1 MRFCFVLFLLVHCS
15 IMLVLQISYKKGCL
29 MPIKNKITATNIK
42 KLLPED
48 KRLND
53 TEISGFHARITPSG
67 LITYYLFYRLNGKQV
82 NYRLGID
89 GQMTPAQ
96 ARDLAKSKI
105 AEVTQ
110 GVDVQAVRKHDRTKI
125 KYSKFS
131 TLRFFLEEKY
141 APWLKSR
148 NPKTADKTIKAFETS
163 FPTLMDF
170 QLSDINAW
178 EIEKWRNKRLADG
191 VKPATTNRQINT
203 IKGCLSRAVE
213 WGAIDS
219 HDLRKV
225 KTLTVDNSKVRYL
238 SKDEESRLRE
248 NLQTCDA
255 DFLEVIVLLAL
266 NTGMR
271 KGELL
276 SLEWSHVNFDNK
288 ILTVDFQNAKSG
300 NTRHLPLN
308 TQAFNTLKEWQQKTD
323 EIGFVFKDKNGLPL
337 KDFPYLWG
345 ELLEKSQITNFR
357 FHDLRHHFASK
368 LVMASVD
375 LNTVRELLGH
385 SDLKMTLRY
394 AHLAPEHK
402 AAAVNLI
409 G

>member
-1 MRFCFVLFLLVHCS
+1 
-15 IMLVLQISYKKGCL
+15 
-29 MPIKNKITATNIK
+29 MPIKNKITVTNIK
-42 KLLPED
+42 NLLPED

-53 TEISGFHARITPSG
+53 TEISGFHARITPTG

-96 ARDLAKSKI
+96 ARDLAKNKI

-110 GVDVQAVRKHDRTKI
+110 GVDVQAVRKHDRTKT
-125 KYSKFS
+125 KHSKFS
-131 TLRFFLEEKY
+131 TLQFFLEEKY

-148 NPKTADKTIKAFETS
+148 NPKTAEKTIKAFESS
-163 FPTLMDF
+163 FPSLMDF

-178 EIEKWRNKRLADG
+178 EIEKWRNKRLTDG

-219 HDLRKV
+219 HDLNKV

-238 SKDEESRLRE
+238 SKEEEARLRE
-248 NLQTCDA
+248 NLQDCDT
-255 DFLEVIVLLAL
+255 DFLEVIVILAL

-276 SLEWSHVNFDNK
+276 SLEWNHVNFDNK

-300 NTRHLPLN
+300 TTRHIPLN
-308 TQAFNTLKEWQQKTD
+308 TQAFNTLKQWQQETD
-323 EIGFVFKDKNGLPL
+323 GIGFVFKDKNNAQL
-337 KDFPYLWG
+337 KDFPYVWG
-345 ELLEKSQITNFR
+345 ALLNEAQITNFR

>member
-1 MRFCFVLFLLVHCS
+1 MT
-15 IMLVLQISYKKGCL
+15 
-29 MPIKNKITATNIK
+29 IKTKITITSIK
-42 KLLPED
+42 GLIPED

-53 TEISGFHARITPSG
+53 TEISGFHARITPTG

-89 GQMTPAQ
+89 GQMSPAQ
-96 ARDLAKSKI
+96 ARDLAKNKI

-110 GVDVQAVRKHDRTKI
+110 GVDVQAVRKHDRTKT
-125 KYSKFS
+125 KYSKLS

-148 NPKTADKTIKAFETS
+148 NPKTAEKTIKAFESS
-163 FPTLMDF
+163 FPTLMDY
-170 QLSDINAW
+170 QMSDINAW
-178 EIEKWRNKRLADG
+178 EIEKWRNKRLSDG

-219 HDLRKV
+219 HDLNKV

-238 SKDEESRLRE
+238 SKDEEARLRE
-248 NLQTCDA
+248 NLHASDT
-255 DFLEVIVLLAL
+255 DFLEVIVILAL

-276 SLEWSHVNFDNK
+276 SLDWNHVNFDNK

-308 TQAFNTLKEWQQKTD
+308 TQAYNALKQWQQETD
-323 EIGFVFKDKNGLPL
+323 GIGFVFKDKNNAQL
-337 KDFPYLWG
+337 KDFPYIWG
-345 ELLEKSQITNFR
+345 ALLDEAQITNFR

>member
-1 MRFCFVLFLLVHCS
+1 MTIKTKITITS
-15 IMLVLQISYKKGCL
+15 
-29 MPIKNKITATNIK
+29 IKNLI
-42 KLLPED
+42 PED

-53 TEISGFHARITPSG
+53 TEISGFHARITPTG

-89 GQMTPAQ
+89 GQMSPAQ
-96 ARDLAKSKI
+96 ARDLAKSQI

-110 GVDVQAVRKHDRTKI
+110 GVDVQAVRKYDRTKT
-125 KYSKFS
+125 KYSKLS

-141 APWLKSR
+141 TPWLKSR
-148 NPKTADKTIKAFETS
+148 NPKTAEKTIKAFESS
-163 FPTLMDF
+163 FPKLMDY

-178 EIEKWRNKRLADG
+178 EIEKWRNKRLTEG

-213 WGAIDS
+213 WGAINS
-219 HDLRKV
+219 HDLSKV

-238 SKDEESRLRE
+238 SKDEEARLRE
-248 NLQTCDA
+248 SLQTCDT

-276 SLEWSHVNFDNK
+276 SLEWNHVNFDNK

-300 NTRHLPLN
+300 STRHLPLN
-308 TQAFNTLKEWQQKTD
+308 TQAFNTLKQWQQETD
-323 EIGFVFKDKNGLPL
+323 GIGFVFKDENNAQL
-337 KDFPYLWG
+337 KDFPYVWG
-345 ELLEKSQITNFR
+345 TLLDVAQITNFR

>member
-1 MRFCFVLFLLVHCS
+1 
-15 IMLVLQISYKKGCL
+15 
-29 MPIKNKITATNIK
+29 
-42 KLLPED
+42 
-48 KRLND
+48 
-53 TEISGFHARITPSG
+53 
-67 LITYYLFYRLNGKQV
+67 LFYRLNGKQV

-89 GQMTPAQ
+89 GQMSPAQ
-96 ARDLAKSKI
+96 ARDLAKNKI

-110 GVDVQAVRKHDRTKI
+110 GVDVQAVRKHDRTKS

-148 NPKTADKTIKAFETS
+148 NPKTAEKTIKAFESS
-163 FPTLMDF
+163 FPMLMDF

-219 HDLRKV
+219 HDLNKV

-238 SKDEESRLRE
+238 SKDEEARLRE
-248 NLQTCDA
+248 NLQSCDTN
-255 DFLEVIVLLAL
+255 FLEVIVLLAL

-276 SLEWSHVNFDNK
+276 SLEWNHVNFENK

-308 TQAFNTLKEWQQKTD
+308 TQAFNALKEWQEKTD
-323 EIGFVFKDKNGLPL
+323 KISFVFKDKNHLPL
-337 KDFPYLWG
+337 KDFPYIWG
-345 ELLEKSQITNFR
+345 ELLDKAQITNFR

>member
-1 MRFCFVLFLLVHCS
+1 MAIKTKITITS
-15 IMLVLQISYKKGCL
+15 
-29 MPIKNKITATNIK
+29 IKNLI
-42 KLLPED
+42 PED

-53 TEISGFHARITPSG
+53 TEISGFHARITPLG

-89 GQMTPAQ
+89 GQMSPAQ
-96 ARDLAKSKI
+96 ARDLAKNKI

-110 GVDVQAVRKHDRTKI
+110 GVDVQAVRKHDRTKT

-148 NPKTADKTIKAFETS
+148 NPKTAEKTIKAFESS

-238 SKDEESRLRE
+238 SKDEETRLRE
-248 NLQTCDA
+248 NLQACDSG
-255 DFLEVIVLLAL
+255 FLDVIVLLAL

-276 SLEWSHVNFDNK
+276 SLEWSHVNFENK

-308 TQAFNTLKEWQQKTD
+308 SQAFNTLKEWQQNTD
-323 EIGFVFKDKNGLPL
+323 DMGFVFKDKNSLPL
-337 KDFPYLWG
+337 KDFPYIWG
-345 ELLEKSQITNFR
+345 ELLNKAQITNFR

>member
-1 MRFCFVLFLLVHCS
+1 
-15 IMLVLQISYKKGCL
+15 
-29 MPIKNKITATNIK
+29 MPIKNKITVTNIK
-42 KLLPED
+42 NLSPED

-53 TEISGFHARITPSG
+53 TEISGFHARITPTG

-96 ARDLAKSKI
+96 ARDLAKNKI

-110 GVDVQAVRKHDRTKI
+110 GVDVQAVRKHDRTKT

-131 TLRFFLEEKY
+131 TLQFFLEEKY

-148 NPKTADKTIKAFETS
+148 NPKTAEKTIKAFESS

-178 EIEKWRNKRLADG
+178 EIEKWRNKRLTDG

-219 HDLRKV
+219 HDLNKV

-238 SKDEESRLRE
+238 SKDEETRLRD
-248 NLQTCDA
+248 NLQTCDT
-255 DFLEVIVLLAL
+255 DFLEVIVILAL

-276 SLEWSHVNFDNK
+276 SLEWNHVNFDNK

-308 TQAFNTLKEWQQKTD
+308 SQAFNILKQWQQETD
-323 EIGFVFKDKNGLPL
+323 GIGFVFKDKNHAQL
-337 KDFPYLWG
+337 KDFPYVWG
-345 ELLEKSQITNFR
+345 ALLDEAQITNFR

>member
-1 MRFCFVLFLLVHCS
+1 MT
-15 IMLVLQISYKKGCL
+15 
-29 MPIKNKITATNIK
+29 IKAKITVTSIK
-42 KLLPED
+42 GLSPSD

-53 TEISGFHARITPSG
+53 SEISGFHARITPAG
-67 LITYYLFYRLNGKQV
+67 LITYYLFYRLHGKQV

-96 ARDLAKSKI
+96 ARDLAKNKI

-110 GVDVQAVRKHDRTKI
+110 GVDVQAVRKQERTKT

-131 TLRFFLEEKY
+131 TLQYFLDEKY

-148 NPKTADKTIKAFETS
+148 NPKTAEKTVKAFQSS
-163 FPTLMDF
+163 FPKFMDF

-178 EIEKWRNKRLADG
+178 EIEKWRNKRLTDG

-219 HDLRKV
+219 HDLNKV

-238 SKDEESRLRE
+238 SKDEETRLRD
-248 NLQTCDA
+248 NLKGCDTE
-255 DFLEVIVLLAL
+255 FLEVIVLLAL

-276 SLEWSHVNFDNK
+276 SLEWNHINFDNK
-288 ILTVDFQNAKSG
+288 IVTVDFQNAKSG

-308 TQAFNTLKEWQQKTD
+308 TQAFNTLKQWQQETNG
-323 EIGFVFKDKNGLPL
+323 IGFVFKDKNNAQL
-337 KDFPYLWG
+337 KDFPYVWG
-345 ELLEKSQITNFR
+345 ALLDEAQITNFR

>member
-1 MRFCFVLFLLVHCS
+1 
-15 IMLVLQISYKKGCL
+15 
-29 MPIKNKITATNIK
+29 
-42 KLLPED
+42 
-48 KRLND
+48 
-53 TEISGFHARITPSG
+53 
-67 LITYYLFYRLNGKQV
+67 
-82 NYRLGID
+82 
-89 GQMTPAQ
+89 
-96 ARDLAKSKI
+96 
-105 AEVTQ
+105 
-110 GVDVQAVRKHDRTKI
+110 
-125 KYSKFS
+125 
-131 TLRFFLEEKY
+131 
-141 APWLKSR
+141 
-148 NPKTADKTIKAFETS
+148 
-163 FPTLMDF
+163 MDY

-178 EIEKWRNKRLADG
+178 EIEKWRNKRLTDG

-219 HDLRKV
+219 HDLSKV

-238 SKDEESRLRE
+238 SKDEEARLRE
-248 NLQTCDA
+248 NLQACDT
-255 DFLEVIVLLAL
+255 DFLEVIVILAL

-276 SLEWSHVNFDNK
+276 SLDWNHVNFDNK

-308 TQAFNTLKEWQQKTD
+308 TQAFNALKQWQQETD
-323 EIGFVFKDKNGLPL
+323 GIGFVFKDKNNAQL
-337 KDFPYLWG
+337 KDFPYVWG
-345 ELLEKSQITNFR
+345 ALLDEAQITNFR

>member
-1 MRFCFVLFLLVHCS
+1 MAIKTKITITS
-15 IMLVLQISYKKGCL
+15 
-29 MPIKNKITATNIK
+29 IKNLI
-42 KLLPED
+42 PED

-53 TEISGFHARITPSG
+53 TEISGFHARITPLG

-82 NYRLGID
+82 NYRLGVD

-110 GVDVQAVRKHDRTKI
+110 GVDVQALRKQERTNT

-131 TLRFFLEEKY
+131 TLQYFLDEKY
-141 APWLKSR
+141 TPWLKSR
-148 NPKTADKTIKAFETS
+148 NPKTAEKTIKAFKSS
-163 FPTLMDF
+163 FPRLMEF

-178 EIEKWRNKRLADG
+178 VIEKWRNKRLADG
-191 VKPATTNRQINT
+191 IKPATTNRQINT

-213 WGAIDS
+213 WGVIDN

-238 SKDEESRLRE
+238 SKDEELRLRE
-248 NLQTCDA
+248 SLKSCETA
-255 DFLEVIVLLAL
+255 FLEVIVLLAM
-266 NTGMR
+266 NTGIR

-276 SLEWSHVNFDNK
+276 SLQWHDINFDNK
-288 ILTVDFQNAKSG
+288 ILTVDFENAKSG

-308 TQAFNTLKEWQQKTD
+308 TEAFNGLIQWQNLSGI
-323 EIGFVFKDKNGLPL
+323 EGYVFKDKNNQPL
-337 KDFPYLWG
+337 KDFPSLWA
-345 ELLEKSQITNFR
+345 EILDEANITHFR

>member
-1 MRFCFVLFLLVHCS
+1 M
-15 IMLVLQISYKKGCL
+15 MELQMSYKDDVD
-29 MPIKNKITATNIK
+29 MSIKYKITATNIK
-42 KLLPED
+42 NLSPDD

-67 LITYYLFYRLNGKQV
+67 LVTYYLFYRLNGKQV

-96 ARDLAKSKI
+96 ARDLAKNKI

-110 GVDVQAVRKHDRTKI
+110 GVDVQAVRKQERTKT

-131 TLRFFLEEKY
+131 TVESFLNEKY
-141 APWLKSR
+141 SLWLRTR
-148 NPKTADKTIKAFETS
+148 NPKTAEKTIKAFKSS
-163 FPTLMDF
+163 FPKLMGF
-170 QLSDINAW
+170 QLSDITAW
-178 EIEKWRNKRLADG
+178 EIEKWRNERLSSG
-191 VKPATTNRQINT
+191 VKPATVNHQISV
-203 IKGCLSRAVE
+203 IQGCLSRAVE
-213 WGAIDS
+213 WGVIDS

-225 KTLTVDNSKVRYL
+225 KTLPVDNSKVRYL
-238 SKDEESRLRE
+238 SKDEEARLRE
-248 NLQTCDA
+248 SLKTCKTA
-255 DFLEVIVLLAL
+255 FLDVIVIIAM

-276 SLEWSHVNFDNK
+276 SLEWQRVNFDTK
-288 ILTVDFQNAKSG
+288 IVTVDFQNAKSG
-300 NTRHLPLN
+300 KTRHLPLN
-308 TQAFNTLKEWQQKTD
+308 TQALNALKTWQQKTD
-323 EIGFVFKDKNGLPL
+323 DIGYVFKDKNQQPL
-337 KDFPYLWG
+337 KDFPFLWRD
-345 ELLEKSQITNFR
+345 LLNEASITNFR
-357 FHDLRHHFASK
+357 FHDLRHHFASM

>member
-1 MRFCFVLFLLVHCS
+1 M
-15 IMLVLQISYKKGCL
+15 SYKGGEL
-29 MPIKNKITATNIK
+29 MPVKNKITATNIK
-42 KLLPED
+42 NLLPED

-53 TEISGFHARITPSG
+53 TDISGFHARITPSG

-96 ARDLAKSKI
+96 ARDLAKNKI

-110 GVDVQAVRKHDRTKI
+110 GVDVQAVRKHDRTKT

-131 TLRFFLEEKY
+131 TLQFFLEEKY

-148 NPKTADKTIKAFETS
+148 NPKTAEKTIKAFESS

-178 EIEKWRNKRLADG
+178 EIEKWRNKRLTDG

-213 WGAIDS
+213 WSAIDS
-219 HDLRKV
+219 HDLNKV

-238 SKDEESRLRE
+238 SKDEEARLRE
-248 NLQTCDA
+248 NLQTCNT

-276 SLEWSHVNFDNK
+276 PLEWNHINFDNK

-308 TQAFNTLKEWQQKTD
+308 TQAFNTLQGWQQKTNG
-323 EIGFVFKDKNGLPL
+323 IGFVFKDKNNAPL
-337 KDFPYLWG
+337 KDFPHIWG
-345 ELLEKSQITNFR
+345 ALLNEAKITNFR

>member
-1 MRFCFVLFLLVHCS
+1 MS
-15 IMLVLQISYKKGCL
+15 IKA
-29 MPIKNKITATNIK
+29 KITVTSIK
-42 KLLPED
+42 SLIPTD

-53 TEISGFHARITPSG
+53 TEISGFHARITPTG
-67 LITYYLFYRLNGKQV
+67 LITYYLFYRLHGKQV

-96 ARDLAKSKI
+96 ARDLAKNKI

-110 GVDVQAVRKHDRTKI
+110 GVDVQALRKQERTHNKH
-125 KYSKFS
+125 SKFS
-131 TLRFFLEEKY
+131 TLEYFLDEKY

-148 NPKTADKTIKAFETS
+148 NPKTAEKTIKAFKSS
-163 FPTLMDF
+163 FPKLMDF

-178 EIEKWRNKRLADG
+178 EIEKWRNIRLADG
-191 VKPATTNRQINT
+191 LKPATTNRQINT

-213 WGAIDS
+213 WGVIDN

-225 KTLTVDNSKVRYL
+225 KILTVDNSKVRYL
-238 SKDEESRLRE
+238 SKDEELRLRE
-248 NLQTCDA
+248 SLKICEIS
-255 DFLEVIVLLAL
+255 FLEVIVLLAM

-276 SLEWSHVNFDNK
+276 SLEWSHINFDNR
-288 ILTVDFQNAKSG
+288 IVTVDFQNAKSG
-300 NTRHLPLN
+300 TTRHIPLN
-308 TQAFNTLKEWQQKTD
+308 TQAFATLKQWKKITND
-323 EIGFVFKDKNGLPL
+323 IGFVFKDKNNAQL
-337 KDFPYLWG
+337 KDFPFIWST
-345 ELLEKSQITNFR
+345 LLDKAQITNFR

>member
-1 MRFCFVLFLLVHCS
+1 MTIKTKITITS
-15 IMLVLQISYKKGCL
+15 
-29 MPIKNKITATNIK
+29 IKNLT
-42 KLLPED
+42 PED

-53 TEISGFHARITPSG
+53 TEISGFHARITPTG

-89 GQMTPAQ
+89 GQMSPAQ
-96 ARDLAKSKI
+96 ARDLAKNKI

-110 GVDVQAVRKHDRTKI
+110 GVDVQAVRKHDRTKT

-131 TLRFFLEEKY
+131 TLKFFLEEKY

-148 NPKTADKTIKAFETS
+148 NPKTAEKTIKAFESS
-163 FPTLMDF
+163 FPTLMDY

-178 EIEKWRNKRLADG
+178 EIEKWRNKRLTDG

-219 HDLRKV
+219 HDLSKV

-238 SKDEESRLRE
+238 SKDEEARLRE
-248 NLQTCDA
+248 NLQTCDT
-255 DFLEVIVLLAL
+255 DFLEVIVILAL

-276 SLEWSHVNFDNK
+276 SLDWNHVNFDNK

-308 TQAFNTLKEWQQKTD
+308 TQAFNTLKQWQQKTD
-323 EIGFVFKDKNGLPL
+323 GIGFVFKDKNNAQL
-337 KDFPYLWG
+337 KDFPYIWG
-345 ELLEKSQITNFR
+345 ALLDEAQITNFR

>member
-1 MRFCFVLFLLVHCS
+1 LL
-15 IMLVLQISYKKGCL
+15 
-29 MPIKNKITATNIK
+29 KIQSKREALSLSARQCQYFSDKIL
-42 KLLPED
+42 KLLNKVFD
-48 KRLND
+48 KRNELNCD
-53 TEISGFHARITPSG
+53 YF
-67 LITYYLFYRLNGKQV
+67 N
-82 NYRLGID
+82 
-89 GQMTPAQ
+89 
-96 ARDLAKSKI
+96 
-105 AEVTQ
+105 
-110 GVDVQAVRKHDRTKI
+110 DVQASRKQERTST

-131 TLRFFLEEKY
+131 TLEYFLDEKY
-141 APWLKSR
+141 TPWLKSR
-148 NPKTADKTIKAFETS
+148 NPKPAEKTVKAFKSS
-163 FPTLMDF
+163 FPKLMDF
-170 QLSDINAW
+170 QLSNINAW

-213 WGAIDS
+213 WGVIDN

-225 KTLTVDNSKVRYL
+225 KILTVDNSKVRYL
-238 SKDEESRLRE
+238 SKDEELRLRE
-248 NLQTCDA
+248 SLKICEIS
-255 DFLEVIVLLAL
+255 FLEVIVLLAM

-276 SLEWSHVNFDNK
+276 SLEWSHINFDNR
-288 ILTVDFQNAKSG
+288 IVTVDFQNAKSG
-300 NTRHLPLN
+300 TTRHIPLN
-308 TQAFNTLKEWQQKTD
+308 TQAFATLKQWKKITND
-323 EIGFVFKDKNGLPL
+323 IGFVFKDKNNAQL
-337 KDFPYLWG
+337 KDFPFIWST
-345 ELLEKSQITNFR
+345 LLDKAQITNFR

>member
-1 MRFCFVLFLLVHCS
+1 M
-15 IMLVLQISYKKGCL
+15 SYKDDNE
-29 MPIKNKITATNIK
+29 MPVKNKITATNIK
-42 KLLPED
+42 NLIPED

-96 ARDLAKSKI
+96 ARDLAKNKI

-110 GVDVQAVRKHDRTKI
+110 GVDVQAVRKHDRTKT

-131 TLRFFLEEKY
+131 TLQFFLEEKY

-148 NPKTADKTIKAFETS
+148 NPKTADKTIKAFESS

-178 EIEKWRNKRLADG
+178 EIEKWRNKRLTDG

-219 HDLRKV
+219 HDLSKV
-225 KTLTVDNSKVRYL
+225 KTLAVDNSKVRYL
-238 SKDEESRLRE
+238 SKDEETRLRE
-248 NLQTCDA
+248 NLQTCNT
-255 DFLEVIVLLAL
+255 DFLEVIVILAL

-276 SLEWSHVNFDNK
+276 SLEWNHVNFDNK

-308 TQAFNTLKEWQQKTD
+308 TQAFNTLKQWQQETD
-323 EIGFVFKDKNGLPL
+323 GLGFVFKDKNNAQL
-337 KDFPYLWG
+337 KDFPYVWG
-345 ELLEKSQITNFR
+345 ALLDEAQITNFR

>member
-1 MRFCFVLFLLVHCS
+1 MTIKTKITITS
-15 IMLVLQISYKKGCL
+15 
-29 MPIKNKITATNIK
+29 IKNLI
-42 KLLPED
+42 PED

-53 TEISGFHARITPSG
+53 TEISGFHARITPTG

-89 GQMTPAQ
+89 GQMSPAQ
-96 ARDLAKSKI
+96 ARDLAKNKI

-110 GVDVQAVRKHDRTKI
+110 GVDVQAVRKHDRTKT

-131 TLRFFLEEKY
+131 TLQFFLEEKY

-148 NPKTADKTIKAFETS
+148 NPKTAEKTIKAFESS
-163 FPTLMDF
+163 FPTLMDY

-178 EIEKWRNKRLADG
+178 EIEKWRNKRLTDG

-219 HDLRKV
+219 HDLNKV

-238 SKDEESRLRE
+238 SKDEEARLRE
-248 NLQTCDA
+248 NLQTCDT
-255 DFLEVIVLLAL
+255 DFLEVIVILAL

-276 SLEWSHVNFDNK
+276 SLDWNHVNFDNK
-288 ILTVDFQNAKSG
+288 ILTIDFQNAKSG

-308 TQAFNTLKEWQQKTD
+308 TQAFNTLKQWQQETD
-323 EIGFVFKDKNGLPL
+323 GTGFVFKDKNNAQL
-337 KDFPYLWG
+337 KDFPYVWG
-345 ELLEKSQITNFR
+345 ALLEEAQITNFR

>member
-1 MRFCFVLFLLVHCS
+1 
-15 IMLVLQISYKKGCL
+15 
-29 MPIKNKITATNIK
+29 MPVKAKITITSIKNLK
-42 KLLPED
+42 PED
-48 KRLND
+48 NRLND
-53 TEISGFHARITPSG
+53 TDLSGFHARITPTG
-67 LITYYLFYRLNGKQV
+67 LVTYYLFYRLNGKQV

-110 GVDVQAVRKHDRTKI
+110 GVDVQAVRKNERTKT

-131 TLRFFLEEKY
+131 TLQSFLEEKY

-148 NPKTADKTIKAFETS
+148 NSKTAEKTIKAFESS
-163 FPTLMDF
+163 FPKLMDF
-170 QLSDINAW
+170 QLTDITAW
-178 EIEKWRNKRLADG
+178 EIEKWRNQRLFDG

-203 IKGCLSRAVE
+203 LKGCLSRAVE

-238 SKDEESRLRE
+238 STDEEIRLRE
-248 NLQTCDA
+248 NLKTIDSP
-255 DFLEVIVLLAL
+255 FLEVIVLLAM

-276 SLEWSHVNFDNK
+276 SLEWSHVNFGNK
-288 ILTVDFQNAKSG
+288 IVTVDFLNAKSG

-308 TQAFNTLKEWQQKTD
+308 TQAFNTLSAWKDLTD
-323 EIGFVFKDKNGLPL
+323 GTGFVFKDKDSQPL
-337 KDFPYLWG
+337 KDFPYIWG
-345 ELLEKSQITNFR
+345 GLLEKAQITNFR

>member
-1 MRFCFVLFLLVHCS
+1 
-15 IMLVLQISYKKGCL
+15 

-42 KLLPED
+42 NLLPED

-53 TEISGFHARITPSG
+53 TEISGFHARITPTG

-96 ARDLAKSKI
+96 ARDLAKNKI

-110 GVDVQAVRKHDRTKI
+110 GLDVQAVRKHDRTKT

-131 TLRFFLEEKY
+131 TLQFFLEEKY

-148 NPKTADKTIKAFETS
+148 NPKTAEKTIKAFASS
-163 FPTLMDF
+163 FPTLMGF
-170 QLSDINAW
+170 QLSDITAW
-178 EIEKWRNKRLADG
+178 EIEKWRNKRLTDG

-213 WGAIDS
+213 WGAINS
-219 HDLRKV
+219 HDLNKV

-238 SKDEESRLRE
+238 SKDEEKRLRE
-248 NLQTCDA
+248 NLKDSDT

-276 SLEWSHVNFDNK
+276 SLEWNHINFDNK
-288 ILTVDFQNAKSG
+288 IVTVDFQNAKSG
-300 NTRHLPLN
+300 HTRHLPLN
-308 TQAFNTLKEWQQKTD
+308 TQAFNALKLWQQETD
-323 EIGFVFKDKNGLPL
+323 GIGFVFKDKKNAQL
-337 KDFPYLWG
+337 KDFPYVWG
-345 ELLEKSQITNFR
+345 ALLDEAQITNFR

>member
-1 MRFCFVLFLLVHCS
+1 
-15 IMLVLQISYKKGCL
+15 MLQMSYKDGER
-29 MPIKNKITATNIK
+29 MPVKNKITATNIK
-42 KLLPED
+42 NLRPED

-53 TEISGFHARITPSG
+53 TEISGFHARITPLG

-96 ARDLAKSKI
+96 ARDLAKNKI

-110 GVDVQAVRKHDRTKI
+110 GVDVQAVRKHDRAKT

-131 TLRFFLEEKY
+131 TLQFFLEEKY

-148 NPKTADKTIKAFETS
+148 NPKTADKTIKAFESS
-163 FPTLMDF
+163 FPSLMDF

-178 EIEKWRNKRLADG
+178 EIEKWRNKRLANG

-238 SKDEESRLRE
+238 SKDEETRLRD
-248 NLQTCDA
+248 NLKTCDT

-276 SLEWSHVNFDNK
+276 SLEWSHVNFENK

-323 EIGFVFKDKNGLPL
+323 EIGFVFKDKNHLPL
-337 KDFPYLWG
+337 KDFPYIWG
-345 ELLEKSQITNFR
+345 GLLEKAQITNFR

>member
-1 MRFCFVLFLLVHCS
+1 MS
-15 IMLVLQISYKKGCL
+15 IKA
-29 MPIKNKITATNIK
+29 KITVTSIKSLIPTN
-42 KLLPED
+42 

-53 TEISGFHARITPSG
+53 TEISGFHARITPTG
-67 LITYYLFYRLNGKQV
+67 LITYYLFYRLHGKQV

-96 ARDLAKSKI
+96 ARDLAKNKI

-110 GVDVQAVRKHDRTKI
+110 GVDVQALRKQERTHNKH
-125 KYSKFS
+125 SKFS
-131 TLRFFLEEKY
+131 TLEYFLDEKY

-148 NPKTADKTIKAFETS
+148 NPKTAEKTIKAFKSS
-163 FPTLMDF
+163 FPKLMDF

-178 EIEKWRNKRLADG
+178 EIEKWRNIRLADG
-191 VKPATTNRQINT
+191 LKPATTNRQINT

-213 WGAIDS
+213 WGVIDN

-225 KTLTVDNSKVRYL
+225 KILTVDNSKVRYL
-238 SKDEESRLRE
+238 SKDEELRLRE
-248 NLQTCDA
+248 SLKICEIS
-255 DFLEVIVLLAL
+255 FLDVIVLLAM

-276 SLEWSHVNFDNK
+276 SLEWSHINFDNR
-288 ILTVDFQNAKSG
+288 IVTVDFQNAKSG
-300 NTRHLPLN
+300 TTRHIPLN
-308 TQAFNTLKEWQQKTD
+308 TQAFATLKQWKKITND
-323 EIGFVFKDKNGLPL
+323 IGFVFKDKNNAQL
-337 KDFPYLWG
+337 KDFPFIWST
-345 ELLEKSQITNFR
+345 LLDKAQITNFR

>member
-1 MRFCFVLFLLVHCS
+1 M
-15 IMLVLQISYKKGCL
+15 IVLQMSYKDDDR
-29 MPIKNKITATNIK
+29 MPIKNKITVTNIK
-42 KLLPED
+42 NLSPED

-53 TEISGFHARITPSG
+53 TEISGFHARITPTG

-96 ARDLAKSKI
+96 ARDLAKNKI

-110 GVDVQAVRKHDRTKI
+110 GVDVQAVRKHDRTKT

-131 TLRFFLEEKY
+131 TLQFFLEEKY

-148 NPKTADKTIKAFETS
+148 NPKTAEKTIKAFESS

-170 QLSDINAW
+170 QLSDITAW
-178 EIEKWRNKRLADG
+178 EIEKWRNKRLTDG

-219 HDLRKV
+219 HDLSKV

-238 SKDEESRLRE
+238 SKDEEARLRE
-248 NLQTCDA
+248 KLKTCDT
-255 DFLEVIVLLAL
+255 DFLEVIVILAL

-276 SLEWSHVNFDNK
+276 SLEWNHVNFDNK

-308 TQAFNTLKEWQQKTD
+308 TQAFNTLKQWQQETD
-323 EIGFVFKDKNGLPL
+323 GIGFVFKDKNNAQL
-337 KDFPYLWG
+337 KDFPYVWG
-345 ELLEKSQITNFR
+345 ALLDEAQITNFR

>member
-1 MRFCFVLFLLVHCS
+1 M
-15 IMLVLQISYKKGCL
+15 SYKDDND
-29 MPIKNKITATNIK
+29 MPIKNKITVTNVK
-42 KLLPED
+42 NLSPED

-53 TEISGFHARITPSG
+53 TEISGFHARITPTG

-96 ARDLAKSKI
+96 ARDLAKNKI

-110 GVDVQAVRKHDRTKI
+110 GVDVQAVRKHDRTKT

-131 TLRFFLEEKY
+131 TLQFFLEEKY

-148 NPKTADKTIKAFETS
+148 NPKTAEKTIKAFESS

-170 QLSDINAW
+170 QLSDITAW
-178 EIEKWRNKRLADG
+178 EIEKWRNKRLTDG

-219 HDLRKV
+219 HDLNKV

-238 SKDEESRLRE
+238 SKDEEKRLRE
-248 NLQTCDA
+248 NLKDSDT

-276 SLEWSHVNFDNK
+276 SLEWNHINFDNK
-288 ILTVDFQNAKSG
+288 IVTVDFQNAKSG

-308 TQAFNTLKEWQQKTD
+308 TQAFNTLKLWQQETD
-323 EIGFVFKDKNGLPL
+323 GIGFVFKDKKNAQL
-337 KDFPYLWG
+337 KDFPYVWG
-345 ELLEKSQITNFR
+345 ALLDEAQITNFR

>member
-1 MRFCFVLFLLVHCS
+1 
-15 IMLVLQISYKKGCL
+15 
-29 MPIKNKITATNIK
+29 MPVKNKITVTNIK
-42 KLLPED
+42 NLSPDD

-82 NYRLGID
+82 NYRLGVD

-96 ARDLAKSKI
+96 ARDLAKNKI

-110 GVDVQAVRKHDRTKI
+110 GVDVQAVRKSDRTK
-125 KYSKFS
+125 SKFSKLS
-131 TLRFFLEEKY
+131 TLRFFIEEKY

-148 NPKTADKTIKAFETS
+148 NPKTADKTIKAFESS
-163 FPTLMDF
+163 FPALMDF

-178 EIEKWRNKRLADG
+178 EIEKWRNKRLTDG

-219 HDLRKV
+219 HDLNKV
-225 KTLTVDNSKVRYL
+225 KTLTVNNSKVRYL
-238 SKDEESRLRE
+238 SKDEEIRLRDS
-248 NLQTCDA
+248 LKVCDT

-276 SLEWSHVNFDNK
+276 SLEWNHINFDNK
-288 ILTVDFQNAKSG
+288 IVTIDFQNAKSG
-300 NTRHLPLN
+300 TTRHIPLN
-308 TQAFNTLKEWQQKTD
+308 TQAFNALENWKLGTVGVGY
-323 EIGFVFKDKNGLPL
+323 IFKDKDQNQL
-337 KDFPYLWG
+337 KDFPLIWKT
-345 ELLEKSQITNFR
+345 LLDKAQITKFR

>member
-1 MRFCFVLFLLVHCS
+1 MTIKTKITITS
-15 IMLVLQISYKKGCL
+15 
-29 MPIKNKITATNIK
+29 IKNLI
-42 KLLPED
+42 PED

-53 TEISGFHARITPSG
+53 TEISGFHARITPTG

-89 GQMTPAQ
+89 GQMSPAQ
-96 ARDLAKSKI
+96 ARDLAKHKI

-110 GVDVQAVRKHDRTKI
+110 GVDVQAVRKHDRTKT

-148 NPKTADKTIKAFETS
+148 NPKTAEKTIKAFESS
-163 FPTLMDF
+163 FPTLMDY

-178 EIEKWRNKRLADG
+178 EIEKWRNKRLTDG

-219 HDLRKV
+219 HDLNKV

-238 SKDEESRLRE
+238 SKDEEARLRE
-248 NLQTCDA
+248 SLKTCKT
-255 DFLEVIVLLAL
+255 DFLEVIVILAL

-308 TQAFNTLKEWQQKTD
+308 TQAFNTLQQWQQETD
-323 EIGFVFKDKNGLPL
+323 GIGYVFKGKNNAPL
-337 KDFPYLWG
+337 KDFPSVWG
-345 ELLEKSQITNFR
+345 ALLDEAQITNFR

>member
-1 MRFCFVLFLLVHCS
+1 MTIKTKITITS
-15 IMLVLQISYKKGCL
+15 
-29 MPIKNKITATNIK
+29 IKNLI
-42 KLLPED
+42 PED

-89 GQMTPAQ
+89 GQMSPAQ
-96 ARDLAKSKI
+96 ARDLAKNKI

-110 GVDVQAVRKHDRTKI
+110 GVDVQAVRKHDRTKT

-148 NPKTADKTIKAFETS
+148 NPKTAEKTIKAFESS
-163 FPTLMDF
+163 FPALMDF
-170 QLSDINAW
+170 QLADINAW

-213 WGAIDS
+213 WGTIDS
-219 HDLRKV
+219 HDLGKV

-248 NLQTCDA
+248 NLQTCET

-276 SLEWSHVNFDNK
+276 SLEWSHVNFENK

-308 TQAFNTLKEWQQKTD
+308 TQAFNTLKEWQHKTD

-345 ELLEKSQITNFR
+345 ELLDKAQITNFR

>member
-1 MRFCFVLFLLVHCS
+1 
-15 IMLVLQISYKKGCL
+15 
-29 MPIKNKITATNIK
+29 MPIKNKITVTNIK
-42 KLLPED
+42 NLLPED

-53 TEISGFHARITPSG
+53 TEISGFHARITPTG

-96 ARDLAKSKI
+96 ARDLAKNKI

-110 GVDVQAVRKHDRTKI
+110 GVDVQAVRKHDRTKT

-131 TLRFFLEEKY
+131 TLQFFLEEKY

-148 NPKTADKTIKAFETS
+148 NPKTAEKTIKAFVSS
-163 FPTLMDF
+163 FPTLMGF
-170 QLSDINAW
+170 QLSDITAW
-178 EIEKWRNKRLADG
+178 EIEKWRNKRLTDG

-213 WGAIDS
+213 WGAINS
-219 HDLRKV
+219 HDLNKV

-238 SKDEESRLRE
+238 SKDEEKRLRE
-248 NLQTCDA
+248 NLKDSDT

-276 SLEWSHVNFDNK
+276 SLEWNHINFDNK
-288 ILTVDFQNAKSG
+288 IVTVDFQNAKSG

-308 TQAFNTLKEWQQKTD
+308 TQAFNTLKLWQQETD
-323 EIGFVFKDKNGLPL
+323 RIGFVFKDKKNAQL
-337 KDFPYLWG
+337 KDFPYVWG
-345 ELLEKSQITNFR
+345 ALLDEAQITNFR

>member
-1 MRFCFVLFLLVHCS
+1 
-15 IMLVLQISYKKGCL
+15 
-29 MPIKNKITATNIK
+29 MPIKNKITVTNIK
-42 KLLPED
+42 NLLPED

-53 TEISGFHARITPSG
+53 TEISGFHARITPLG

-110 GVDVQAVRKHDRTKI
+110 GVDVQAVRKHDRTKT

-131 TLRFFLEEKY
+131 TLQFFLEEKY

-148 NPKTADKTIKAFETS
+148 NPKTAEKTIKAFESS

-178 EIEKWRNKRLADG
+178 EIEKWRNKRLTDG

-219 HDLRKV
+219 HDLNKV

-238 SKDEESRLRE
+238 SKDEEARLRDK
-248 NLQTCDA
+248 LQICDT
-255 DFLEVIVLLAL
+255 DFLEVIVILAL

-276 SLEWSHVNFDNK
+276 SLEWNHVNFDNK

-308 TQAFNTLKEWQQKTD
+308 TQAFNTLKQWQQETD
-323 EIGFVFKDKNGLPL
+323 GVGFVFKDKNNAQL
-337 KDFPYLWG
+337 KDFPYVWG
-345 ELLEKSQITNFR
+345 ALLDEAQITNFR